1 MIFSMRISLDRE
13 GACNCVWKCKREWLY
28 LPTFIP
34 KIASLSARDDE
45 VWRLRE
51 EGRACSCVREILNLY
66 RQTPIGNRSIPR
78 GNFPFPSPFSMDG
91 AQPSWKREGGG
102 KKKCCLPPTFPSI
115 TLLKRIRYFVLRWI
129 DFQAFGSSSREK
141 QILRDK
147 LGIASKLS
155 FRIFFFFRFNPCY
168 FVL

>member
-1 MIFSMRISLDRE
+1 MQLCLKMQAWMALPTHLYPQNSLVVGARRRGMAAARGRESVFVCEGDIEFVSTNTYWQSIDPEGKFSFPFSLLDGWRTAVLEKGGRE
-13 GACNCVWKCKREWLY
+13 GE
-28 LPTFIP
+28 
-34 KIASLSARDDE
+34 
-45 VWRLRE
+45 
-51 EGRACSCVREILNLY
+51 
-66 RQTPIGNRSIPR
+66 
-78 GNFPFPSPFSMDG
+78 
-91 AQPSWKREGGG
+91 
-102 KKKCCLPPTFPSI
+102 KKCCLPPTFPSI